1 MCKLGH
7 PDKVIPFSDKIL
19 DCLLPP
25 AAPPEPGLSGG
36 KAQGQSVLYGA
47 GWWREESLTNKE
59 AAVLIQGPIRW
70 LHLNRQPITRQFC
83 QEQFAIIL
91 LHFMEV
97 KNSMKLQN
105 SILDL
110 ETERQ
115 DCVNKPNKLFLN
127 PINSFYRNKYPFEY
141 KFVLI
146 VNY

>member
-1 MCKLGH
+1 MLICAQLSF
-7 PDKVIPFSDKIL
+7 PLLLFLL
-19 DCLLPP
+19 D
-25 AAPPEPGLSGG
+25 
-36 KAQGQSVLYGA
+36 Y
-47 GWWREESLTNKE
+47 REEIQRCRAMTAELTNKK
-59 AAVLIQGPIRW
+59 AAALIQGPIRW